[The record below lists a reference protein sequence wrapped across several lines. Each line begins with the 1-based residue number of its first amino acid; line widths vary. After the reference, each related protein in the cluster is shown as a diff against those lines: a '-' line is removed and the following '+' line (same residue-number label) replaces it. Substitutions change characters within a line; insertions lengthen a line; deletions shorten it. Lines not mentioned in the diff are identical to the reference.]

1 MKNQRS
7 LKRALLSSFSFPSCS
22 FALDSSDRPH
32 IAYGGDHL
40 YYAYFDG
47 TQWQY
52 EVVDSA

>member
-1 MKNQRS
+1 MKNHRS